1 MGRFRTTSK
10 NEQPTDYINY
20 YEKKRG
26 LAIYKIL
33 RSQTPC
39 YNNAISDNIV
49 LGNQCEKK
57 NIINYK
63 NYDLLINLSKISSIL
78 NINRSTTLNVPPVTL
93 DNGLTSDTE
102 QNENLKFLLDKF
114 SQEGFLPEDFVIDF
128 EYEKNL
134 CRFSNQIKI
143 FPYGNFNNYV
153 KNPPIQIHS
162 IRDIQAECDIN
173 VPQ

>member
-1 MGRFRTTSK
+1 MGRFRTTNK

-26 LAIYKIL
+26 LAIYKTL

-49 LGNQCEKK
+49 LGNQCENK

-63 NYDLLINLSKISSIL
+63 NYDLLINLSKISSL
-78 NINRSTTLNVPPVTL
+78 LDKNCSSNLVDTPFTL
-93 DNGLTSDTE
+93 DNGLI
-102 QNENLKFLLDKF
+102 
-114 SQEGFLPEDFVIDF
+114 SQIEGNDSIEFIGDHFQP
-128 EYEKNL
+128 NS
-134 CRFSNQIKI
+134 CRFSNEIKL
-143 FPYGNFNNYV
+143 FPYGNFNNYI

-162 IRDIQAECDIN
+162 IRDIQAECDVIN
-173 VPQ
+173 VVTVV

>member
-26 LAIYKIL
+26 VTIYKTL

-63 NYDLLINLSKISSIL
+63 NYELLINLSKISSL
-78 NINRSTTLNVPPVTL
+78 LDKNCSTTLNVSPVTL

-102 QNENLKFLLDKF
+102 QNENINFFLDYIF
-114 SQEGFLPEDFVIDF
+114 TEDLLSKGFVIDY